1 MGKLMGVIV
10 FNSWHQVVI
19 KYNDQQK
26 NTVSEKAF
34 LSEFSKNIGLDKY
47 NIVYN
52 EKNQSFTIGY
62 NNTMFN
68 VALPTDV
75 KANMKMGNDNYLVK
89 KLKALAEKKK
99 TINEKKHKTKEFND
113 RVREIELSGYS
124 KLETLDDYE
133 LYLKYLN
140 KKAKQAKTNEEKELI
155 AAKIKGLLKVVTNPY
170 NLQLI
175 YNVAEKSRFLSEERK
190 AELEIILRSITEDYY
205 NEIVANQD
213 QLFVLGSSNK
223 PMDIIRRIVDTEFLV
238 QEWINENK
246 KEEKAPVKEKQEE
259 IVEENDFDLDE
270 ISNGLHQLMG
280 RGKR

>member
-1 MGKLMGVIV
+1 MRNG
-10 FNSWHQVVI
+10 
-19 KYNDQQK
+19 
-26 NTVSEKAF
+26 
-34 LSEFSKNIGLDKY
+34 
-47 NIVYN
+47 N
-52 EKNQSFTIGY
+52 E
-62 NNTMFN
+62 
-68 VALPTDV
+68 
-75 KANMKMGNDNYLVK
+75 NYLVK
-89 KLKALAEKKK
+89 RFKGLAERKNI
-99 TINEKKHKTKEFND
+99 INEKKLKTKEFND
-113 RVREIELSGYS
+113 RIREIELSGYS
-124 KLETLDDYE
+124 KLETLEDYE

-155 AAKIKGLLKVVTNPY
+155 AVKIKGLLKVVTNPY

-175 YNVAEKSRFLSEERK
+175 YNVAEKSKLLSEERK
-190 AELEIILRSITEDYY
+190 AELETILRSITEDYY

-246 KEEKAPVKEKQEE
+246 KEEEE

-270 ISNGLHQLMG
+270 ISNGLHQFMG